1 MSYSCQEIAVVTG
14 LSPDGRAIVKVRR
27 AEACQACSA
36 KSACMA
42 LGGKTQDVV
51 LVVDNTVGAS
61 PGDSVVLALSE
72 ANFIKASA
80 VLYLVPALGLIGGA
94 MAGSSFYGELGL
106 KSDPAAI
113 IGSVVGLG
121 LGLLLTKILSG
132 RMSKNPK
139 YIPRLTSIVSVKAL
153 DEA

>member
-61 PGDSVVLALSE
+61 PGDSVVLTLSE

-94 MAGSSFYGELGL
+94 LAGSSFYAELGL
-106 KSDPAAI
+106 NSDPASI
-113 IGSVVGLG
+113 IGSLVGLG

-139 YIPRLTSIVSVKAL
+139 YIPRLTSVLATHAL
-153 DEA
+153 DDA

>member
-1 MSYSCQEIAVVTG
+1 MSQSCQETAIVTG
-14 LSPDGRAIVKVRR
+14 ISQDGRAVVKVRR

-36 KSACMA
+36 KSACTA
-42 LGGKTQDVV
+42 LGGKTQDMV
-51 LVVDNTVGAS
+51 LVVDNTLGAK
-61 PGDSVVLALSE
+61 PGDSVVLTLSE

-94 MAGSSFYGELGL
+94 LGGSSYAADLGL
-106 KSDPAAI
+106 ASDPASI
-113 IGSVVGLG
+113 LGSLAGLVLG
-121 LGLLLTKILSG
+121 LVVTKLLSG

-139 YIPRLTSIVSVKAL
+139 YIPRLTSIISVDAL

>member
-27 AEACQACSA
+27 AEACQTCSA

-51 LVVDNTVGAS
+51 LVVDNTVGAT
-61 PGDSVVLALSE
+61 PGDSVVLTLSE

-94 MAGSSFYGELGL
+94 LAGNSFYVELGL

-113 IGSVVGLG
+113 IGSVVGLAV
-121 LGLLLTKILSG
+121 GLLVTKLLSG
-132 RMSKNPK
+132 QMSKDPK
-139 YIPRLTSIVSVKAL
+139 YIPRLTSIVATNAL
-153 DEA
+153 DDA